1 MKLVPCRHATLDC
14 YIEVIHGP
22 LPQILHASL
31 SRIRIV
37 IRQSLE
43 LCPFVEKVAP
53 MRQLFLGR
61 DDQKWPTYLM
71 FALEIAQKVDQSDSF
86 A

>member
-1 MKLVPCRHATLDC
+1 
-14 YIEVIHGP
+14 
-22 LPQILHASL
+22 
-31 SRIRIV
+31 
-37 IRQSLE
+37 
-43 LCPFVEKVAP
+43 